1 MEKKKDQNVSA
12 ITIRTRKGKTLDDFA
27 KSKQAN
33 TDFWETVVAPN
44 LNRNFIVETWG
55 RPLDPSYC
63 GFRKVENI
71 KEISFSAD
79 ITFPET
85 KDHSKWGITSTT
97 SNGIVC
103 IGDINRMTSQRK
115 RGGGG
120 TCFSDQN
127 IYAQFN
133 RIVSTVDRC

>member
-1 MEKKKDQNVSA
+1 LQ
-12 ITIRTRKGKTLDDFA
+12 DFA

-33 TDFWETVVAPN
+33 TDFWEAVVAPN
-44 LNRNFIVETWG
+44 INRNFIVETWG

-71 KEISFSAD
+71 KEITFSD
-79 ITFPET
+79 EIKFLET

-120 TCFSDQN
+120 TCFTDQN
-127 IYAQFN
+127 IYNQFN
-133 RIVSTVDRC
+133 RIVSIVDRC